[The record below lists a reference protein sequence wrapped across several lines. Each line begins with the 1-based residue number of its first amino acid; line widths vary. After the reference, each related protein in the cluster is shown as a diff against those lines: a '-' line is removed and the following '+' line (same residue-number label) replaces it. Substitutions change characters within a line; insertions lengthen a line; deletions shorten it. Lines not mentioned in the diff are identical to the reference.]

1 MKPSLSY
8 YLFYFLSFF
17 ILKLMSFFI
26 FSDVKHKT
34 PLFIYYNTDS
44 LDLDVPYK

>member
-1 MKPSLSY
+1 
-8 YLFYFLSFF
+8 
-17 ILKLMSFFI
+17 MSFFI
-26 FSDVKHKT
+26 FSDVKQT